1 MFKRLLVP
9 VVALLTLV
17 AAHAAETV
25 LRADHP
31 DRYVVQR
38 GDTLWDI
45 AGRFLRHPWL
55 WPEIWQANPQVANP
69 HLIYP
74 GDVLNLSYL
83 GGRPQLS
90 QDGPRVRERD
100 AQAVPPLPLSD
111 IEPFLRRV
119 RVLEGDAWKNLP
131 YVVALEENRLRS
143 TESQYIYARD
153 LVAEP
158 GQRFAVVRPTL
169 VYREARGRHPRTN
182 QRVDFERGS
191 PWTAAD
197 SIHAGP
203 KPPRRAERILG
214 YEVMEMAHAQV
225 LRTGDPT
232 TLLIDDGDYE
242 VKAGDLLLAIDEAP
256 FDLYF
261 QPHAPARVPEGAEVM
276 ATTDAPS
283 VSGRLQVVAINR
295 GARDG
300 VANGQVYSLFKPGER
315 IRDSVRNPSP
325 NPFRDSRR
333 EDAWVTLP
341 DDFAG
346 HLMVFR
352 VFDRISYGLVMESQ
366 RQIQVRDRLQAPY
379 AL

>member
-153 LVAEP
+153 LVAGRTSASP
-158 GQRFAVVRPTL
+158 WYVRPWST
-169 VYREARGRHPRTN
+169 ARPAAAIRGPTSASISSAVRPGPR
-182 QRVDFERGS
+182 
-191 PWTAAD
+191 PTA
-197 SIHAGP
+197 STPGPSRRAGP
-203 KPPRRAERILG
+203 SASS
-214 YEVMEMAHAQV
+214 
-225 LRTGDPT
+225 
-232 TLLIDDGDYE
+232 
-242 VKAGDLLLAIDEAP
+242 
-256 FDLYF
+256 
-261 QPHAPARVPEGAEVM
+261 
-276 ATTDAPS
+276 AT
-283 VSGRLQVVAINR
+283 R
-295 GARDG
+295 
-300 VANGQVYSLFKPGER
+300 
-315 IRDSVRNPSP
+315 
-325 NPFRDSRR
+325 
-333 EDAWVTLP
+333 
-341 DDFAG
+341 
-346 HLMVFR
+346 
-352 VFDRISYGLVMESQ
+352 
-366 RQIQVRDRLQAPY
+366 
-379 AL
+379 